1 MYSIRVDGAAGCG
14 RAGNGGDLSS
24 SQAIRFSAGNPR
36 VEHLVG
42 KVHLYRELERGRDR
56 DADRGAEHEP
66 VVGAGE
72 GDRDP
77 EQQRPSSSDRI
88 CILGLPPRMGFSELC
103 TYLGGSYDHVT
114 EIRLVRREG
123 HSAHAQDGE
132 CDGGGVQGAE
142 AHTGSL
148 LVLLSFDGVASAEAF
163 HREFHDT
170 PFCLLEPEFVCKLL
184 FVKDV
189 ELIDVDIDTGGDA
202 GVGDGG
208 GDGGRVERVERV
220 ERAEHVESVLQGCEQ
235 PRVELPSCPVC
246 LDRLE
251 PSASGIVTTVCNH
264 RFHNQCLRQW
274 VDSSCPVCRYVQ
286 GGDCGDASGASASGL
301 PQECAHDACHS
312 TVDLW
317 MCLICGHTG
326 CGRYRGSHAA
336 KHFEETGHGFA
347 LELAD
352 GGQRG
357 GRPRRSELVWD
368 YMRDAY
374 VHRVV
379 NDELFCDPAGQ
390 REDAGDGH
398 GIDHDPGHGRGRGR
412 DGGFAKA
419 TGAVDSALM
428 QSKVDTITTEL
439 TQLMVSQMET
449 QREYYQKIVQSHHL
463 ATEKALADT
472 NASASVAHAASAA
485 ADAAAQRAEHAT
497 RVVQRKNQDLVEKLE
512 KARKELGFLRELNDT
527 LLSDT
532 KGWRERVAKVEG
544 ERDGLKAD
552 VAELNDQVTDLM
564 MFIEAR
570 DAIEKGGCGEAVGGS
585 VGVVARRGRKTKT
598 TGRR

>member
-1 MYSIRVDGAAGCG
+1 M
-14 RAGNGGDLSS
+14 
-24 SQAIRFSAGNPR
+24 
-36 VEHLVG
+36 
-42 KVHLYRELERGRDR
+42 
-56 DADRGAEHEP
+56 
-66 VVGAGE
+66 
-72 GDRDP
+72 
-77 EQQRPSSSDRI
+77 
-88 CILGLPPRMGFSELC
+88 
-103 TYLGGSYDHVT
+103 
-114 EIRLVRREG
+114 
-123 HSAHAQDGE
+123 
-132 CDGGGVQGAE
+132 
-142 AHTGSL
+142 
-148 LVLLSFDGVASAEAF
+148 
-163 HREFHDT
+163 
-170 PFCLLEPEFVCKLL
+170 
-184 FVKDV
+184 
-189 ELIDVDIDTGGDA
+189 
-202 GVGDGG
+202 
-208 GDGGRVERVERV
+208 
-220 ERAEHVESVLQGCEQ
+220 
-235 PRVELPSCPVC
+235 
-246 LDRLE
+246 
-251 PSASGIVTTVCNH
+251 
-264 RFHNQCLRQW
+264 
-274 VDSSCPVCRYVQ
+274 
-286 GGDCGDASGASASGL
+286 
-301 PQECAHDACHS
+301 
-312 TVDLW
+312 
-317 MCLICGHTG
+317 
-326 CGRYRGSHAA
+326 
-336 KHFEETGHGFA
+336 
-347 LELAD
+347 ELAD

-379 NDELFCDPAGQ
+379 NDELFGDPDEQ
-390 REDAGDGH
+390 REGAGN
-398 GIDHDPGHGRGRGR
+398 DHDHDHGRGR

-419 TGAVDSALM
+419 TGVDSALM

-449 QREYYQKIVQSHHL
+449 QREYYQKIVDSHHL

-585 VGVVARRGRKTKT
+585 VGVVARRGRRK
-598 TGRR
+598 R